1 METFYNNQAEI
12 EAVVY
17 GFESCKTGKG
27 GFKHRDHLTVAV
39 WYLSVTSLEQAI
51 DRMRAGLLRFLDDH
65 GVGRNKYNETL
76 TVFWIELV
84 CRTLKEIEPQISLVE
99 KCNRVIEALQNPRL
113 AFEYYSEELVWSED
127 ARQRWVEPD
136 LQAWKK
142 F

>member
-1 METFYNNQAEI
+1 
-12 EAVVY
+12 
-17 GFESCKTGKG
+17 
-27 GFKHRDHLTVAV
+27 
-39 WYLSVTSLEQAI
+39 
-51 DRMRAGLLRFLDDH
+51 
-65 GVGRNKYNETL
+65 
-76 TVFWIELV
+76 VFWIELV